1 MKRHSH
7 NITLAIILV
16 AVVAV
21 ISLAL
26 PNKFLTV
33 INFESMTS
41 QFPEFGLLA
50 LAMLLAML
58 TGGIDLSVVSTA
70 NLSGVIAALVLA
82 HLTTVP
88 VPVVILVAILAGIG
102 TSAVCGLFNGALITQ
117 IGVPPILATLG
128 TQGLF
133 LGIAVII
140 TKGYSIGGFPEEF
153 LIVGTGQV
161 LIFPV
166 PLIIFSIVAV
176 LIALMLRHTRQ
187 GFHMYMLGSSATVAR
202 FSGVN
207 NRRIVLNTYLLS
219 GILSGLAAIVII
231 SRVNSMRPGYGYAYL
246 LQAVLVVILGGTDPN
261 GGFGS
266 VLGVVMAI
274 VLLQVIQSGSNILA
288 FTPFFKKFMW
298 GFMLLLVMVINY
310 FTNRFRE
317 RRSRIVTESGE
328 RASAGAQSP

>member
-1 MKRHSH
+1 MKRQSH
-7 NITLAIILV
+7 NLTLAIILV
-16 AVVAV
+16 AAIAV

-58 TGGIDLSVVSTA
+58 TGGIDLSVVSVA
-70 NLSGVIAALVLA
+70 NLSGVVAALVLA
-82 HLTTVP
+82 NLTSVP
-88 VPVVILVAILAGIG
+88 VPVVILLAVLAGVG
-102 TSAVCGLFNGALITQ
+102 TSAVCGLFNGALITRV
-117 IGVPPILATLG
+117 GVPPILATLG

-133 LGIAVII
+133 LGIAIII

-153 LIVGTGQV
+153 LVIGTGQI

-166 PLIIFSIVAV
+166 PLIVFSIVAV
-176 LIALMLRHTRQ
+176 LIAFMLRNTRQ
-187 GFHMYMLGSSATVAR
+187 GFHMYMLGSSPTVAR

-207 NRRIVLNTYLLS
+207 NRWILINTYLLS

-266 VLGVVMAI
+266 VLGVAMAI

-310 FTNRFRE
+310 FTNRIRD
-317 RRSRIVTESGE
+317 RRGRTVPDSGESGSTGTDP
-328 RASAGAQSP
+328 R

>member
-16 AVVAV
+16 AVVAL

-82 HLTTVP
+82 HLTSVP
-88 VPVVILVAILAGIG
+88 VPVVILLAILAGIG
-102 TSAVCGLFNGALITQ
+102 TSALCGLFNGALITQ

-166 PLIIFSIVAV
+166 PLIIFSLVAV
-176 LIALMLRHTRQ
+176 LISLMLRHTRQ
-187 GFHMYMLGSSATVAR
+187 GFHMYMLGSSASVAR

-317 RRSRIVTESGE
+317 RRSRIVSESGE
-328 RASAGAQSP
+328 SVSAGAQSP

>member
-16 AVVAV
+16 AVVAL

-82 HLTTVP
+82 HLTSVP
-88 VPVVILVAILAGIG
+88 VPVVILLAILAGIG
-102 TSAVCGLFNGALITQ
+102 TSALCGLFNGALITQ

-166 PLIIFSIVAV
+166 PLIIFSLVAV
-176 LIALMLRHTRQ
+176 LISLMLRHTRQ
-187 GFHMYMLGSSATVAR
+187 GFHMYMLGSSASVAR

-298 GFMLLLVMVINY
+298 GFMLLLIMVINY

-317 RRSRIVTESGE
+317 RRSRIATESGDE
-328 RASAGAQSP
+328 ASAGAQSQ

>member
-16 AVVAV
+16 AVVAL

-82 HLTTVP
+82 HLTSVP
-88 VPVVILVAILAGIG
+88 VPVVILLAILAGIG
-102 TSAVCGLFNGALITQ
+102 TSALCGLFNGALITQ

-166 PLIIFSIVAV
+166 PLIIFSLVAV
-176 LIALMLRHTRQ
+176 LISLMLRHTRQ

-317 RRSRIVTESGE
+317 RRSRIVSESGE
-328 RASAGAQSP
+328 SVSAGAQSP

>member
-58 TGGIDLSVVSTA
+58 TGGIDLSVVSAA

-82 HLTTVP
+82 HLTSVP
-88 VPVVILVAILAGIG
+88 VPVVILLAILAGIG
-102 TSAVCGLFNGALITQ
+102 TSALCGLFNGALITQ

-166 PLIIFSIVAV
+166 PLIIFSLVAV
-176 LIALMLRHTRQ
+176 LISLMLRHTRQ
-187 GFHMYMLGSSATVAR
+187 GFHMYMLGASSTVAR

-219 GILSGLAAIVII
+219 GILSGFAAIVII

-298 GFMLLLVMVINY
+298 GFMLLLVMAINY

-317 RRSRIVTESGE
+317 RRSRIIAESGE
-328 RASAGAQSP
+328 SSSAGAQSP

>member
-1 MKRHSH
+1 
-7 NITLAIILV
+7 
-16 AVVAV
+16 
-21 ISLAL
+21 
-26 PNKFLTV
+26 V

-82 HLTTVP
+82 HLTSVP
-88 VPVVILVAILAGIG
+88 VPVVIILAILAGIG

-117 IGVPPILATLG
+117 VGVPPILATLG

-153 LIVGTGQV
+153 LIVGTGEV
-161 LIFPV
+161 FIFPI
-166 PLIIFSIVAV
+166 PLIIFSAVAV

-310 FTNRFRE
+310 FTNRLRE
-317 RRSRIVTESGE
+317 RRSRIVSESGASVSAGTES
-328 RASAGAQSP
+328 P

>member
-1 MKRHSH
+1 MKRQSH

-41 QFPEFGLLA
+41 QFPEFGLLS

-82 HLTTVP
+82 HLSSVP
-88 VPVVILVAILAGIG
+88 VPVVILLAILAGLG
-102 TSAVCGLFNGALITQ
+102 TAAVCGLFNGALITQ

-166 PLIIFSIVAV
+166 PLIIFSVVAV

-187 GFHMYMLGSSATVAR
+187 GFHMYMLGSSVTAAR

-317 RRSRIVTESGE
+317 RTSRIATDSGDK
-328 RASAGAQSP
+328 ASPGAE

>member
-1 MKRHSH
+1 MRRQSH

-16 AVVAV
+16 AVVAL

-82 HLTTVP
+82 NLSSVP
-88 VPVVILVAILAGIG
+88 VPVVILLAILAGIG
-102 TSAVCGLFNGALITQ
+102 TSAVCGLFNGTLITQ
-117 IGVPPILATLG
+117 VGVPPILATLG

-153 LIVGTGQV
+153 LIIGTGQ
-161 LIFPV
+161 LAIFPL
-166 PLIIFSIVAV
+166 PLIIFSVVAL
-176 LIALMLRHTRQ
+176 LIALMLRHTKQ
-187 GFHMYMLGSSATVAR
+187 GFHMYMLGSSSTVAR

-266 VLGVVMAI
+266 VLGVVMAV

-317 RRSRIVTESGE
+317 RGGRIVKEVL
-328 RASAGAQSP
+328 

>member
-102 TSAVCGLFNGALITQ
+102 TSAVCGLFNGALITHV
-117 IGVPPILATLG
+117 GVPPILATLG